1 MARIWT
7 DEAKAQHADI
17 MRAKIYEW
25 QPWKRSTGARTP
37 EGKAISSQNRV
48 KSLER
53 ARQRIA
59 DAKKAL
65 RDAEAEHTRL
75 TGRDTVSPVS
85 QLLAE
90 MERLIKIRR

>member
-1 MARIWT
+1 MPRKWTPEQKARQAELIGG
-7 DEAKAQHADI
+7 
-17 MRAKIYEW
+17 W

-37 EGKAISSQNRV
+37 EGKAIASQNRV

-53 ARQRIA
+53 AKQRIA

-90 MERLIKIRR
+90 MQRLIKIRR

>member
-1 MARIWT
+1 MPRKWTPEQKARQAELIGS
-7 DEAKAQHADI
+7 
-17 MRAKIYEW
+17 W
-25 QPWKRSTGARTP
+25 QPWKQSTGARTP
-37 EGKAISSQNRV
+37 EGKAIASQNRV

-75 TGRDTVSPVS
+75 TGRDMVSPAS